1 MNFDS
6 ESNNQSEEVNTRD
19 NGEEKNEERKNR
31 EPILFSQFL
40 ESTPPSRTVA
50 VAYIWSVYRNSLK
63 GPWLVLSKPNIDLF
77 CEDEKCKGLRVFRTS
92 HFSDRPSTNE
102 FTYEHVTYKCSNCM
116 KTEKTYFIALKID
129 KKKEENG
136 YAYKFGEMP
145 PFGPRTPSKLISLIG
160 PDREEFLKGR
170 NCESQGLGIGA
181 YAYYRRVV
189 ENQKNRILDEII
201 RAARK
206 LSADD
211 KTISALESAKG
222 EKQFSKA
229 VNLVKEAIPKALL
242 ISGQNPLTLLYA
254 ALSEG
259 LHTSSDDKCLDAA
272 HDIRIV
278 LAELAE
284 RLGQA
289 LKDEAELN
297 AAVTRLTNTKART

>member
-1 MNFDS
+1 MNVDS

-50 VAYIWSVYRNSLK
+50 VAYIWSVYEDIR
-63 GPWLVLSKPNIDLF
+63 PRLVLSNPNIDLF

-92 HFSDRPSTNE
+92 HFSYRPSTNE

-116 KTEKTYFIALKID
+116 KTEKTYFIALKSD
-129 KKKEENG
+129 QKKKENG

-160 PDREEFLKGR
+160 PDIEEFLKGR

-201 RAARK
+201 RAASK

-229 VNLVKEAIPKALL
+229 VNLVKEAIPQALL

-297 AAVTRLTNTKART
+297 AAVTRLTNTKARK